1 MKKLNKNMKKNRN
14 KVLFFQSPCIFK
26 VYFIRLRGHR
36 LVEFGI
42 RREIILERN
51 DLSTCSAYQVM
62 MMMSFF
68 SIEEFSDLITCTSII
83 KIDTIHQLHFQ

>member
-26 VYFIRLRGHR
+26 VYLIRLRGHR

-42 RREIILERN
+42 RRELILERN
-51 DLSTCSAYQVM
+51 DVRTIVDQSLSGIGACDI
-62 MMMSFF
+62 F
-68 SIEEFSDLITCTSII
+68 DLCIADTEHLLELHTSVRI
-83 KIDTIHQLHFQ
+83 KV